1 MEPKRTSQ
9 SHSNESATSQQSK
22 TMREDGKSTQSL
34 KDQIVKLEERLEDLE
49 SKLKDSKSVDPQ
61 AYRPLRYTRQSTYWT
76 V

>member
-1 MEPKRTSQ
+1 MEQEKTSQ
-9 SHSNESATSQQSK
+9 SHSKESVTSQQYK